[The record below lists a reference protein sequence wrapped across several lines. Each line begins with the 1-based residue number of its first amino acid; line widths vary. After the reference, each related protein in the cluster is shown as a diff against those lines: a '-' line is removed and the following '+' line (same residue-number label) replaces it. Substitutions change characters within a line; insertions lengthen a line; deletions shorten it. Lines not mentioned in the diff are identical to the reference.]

1 MSSFPIAFFL
11 LDQNGSVGSDELQ
24 PAADAASNAPVISDQ
39 CSSWRAVRPPGNLPQ
54 PKEDFAT
61 ALALVMAGGMALSGA
76 LYAELSDRAYAAMTL
91 AAALGGVFV
100 LLARGWVT
108 QSTR

>member
-11 LDQNGSVGSDELQ
+11 LDQNDSVGSDELQ
-24 PAADAASNAPVISDQ
+24 PATDAAANAPVSRINAA
-39 CSSWRAVRPPGNLPQ
+39 RAVRPPGNLPQ

-61 ALALVMAGGMALSGA
+61 ALALVMAGGMSPV
-76 LYAELSDRAYAAMTL
+76 LYAELSDHAYAAMTL